1 MCLAVIHLVS
11 ASVFQRLGVLPLV
24 QGLRGRGV
32 GLGPRRWQ
40 GGAGKIIMI
49 LLRLKKLE
57 DWATGQQ
64 RDNRGTR
71 GQRDHLICVQHKRQ
85 DHIQ

>member
-40 GGAGKIIMI
+40 GGAGKDNNDTFVSTI
-49 LLRLKKLE
+49 LKLRR
-57 DWATGQQ
+57 T
-64 RDNRGTR
+64 
-71 GQRDHLICVQHKRQ
+71 
-85 DHIQ
+85 